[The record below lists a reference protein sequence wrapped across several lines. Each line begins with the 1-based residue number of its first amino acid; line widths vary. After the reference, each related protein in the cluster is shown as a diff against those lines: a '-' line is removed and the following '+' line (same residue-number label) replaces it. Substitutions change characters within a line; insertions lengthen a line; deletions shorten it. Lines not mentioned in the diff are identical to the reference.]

1 MRGHK
6 SRWWRW
12 WSTFVRFLQPHL
24 PQLSSSPGAKWDF
37 SLFHRNSILNLISR
51 IKACKNPKHR
61 DLLQNIDWFE
71 TSFPV
76 MVSKHPCPR
85 ILQRYFFSSILTI
98 IVENCGK
105 SCFHHIAIYLRS
117 LQMVPEVTISS
128 TDIRKEGD
136 QLTTNLLERFVTLLK
151 GWGVMLGRR
160 IRMVCFTT
168 WRNASLSVLE
178 SVLQKLMAWIVELKI
193 DQWSGPNIYFHV
205 DAIMLE
211 GHWL

>member
-1 MRGHK
+1 
-6 SRWWRW
+6 
-12 WSTFVRFLQPHL
+12 
-24 PQLSSSPGAKWDF
+24 
-37 SLFHRNSILNLISR
+37 
-51 IKACKNPKHR
+51 
-61 DLLQNIDWFE
+61 
-71 TSFPV
+71 

-160 IRMVCFTT
+160 IRVVCFTT

-193 DQWSGPNIYFHV
+193 DQWSGPNNHFYVDAKVIDYRDEDLNDVNEDLVHHVNMPIGGHVQQQSWAFHV
-205 DAIMLE
+205 Y
-211 GHWL
+211 